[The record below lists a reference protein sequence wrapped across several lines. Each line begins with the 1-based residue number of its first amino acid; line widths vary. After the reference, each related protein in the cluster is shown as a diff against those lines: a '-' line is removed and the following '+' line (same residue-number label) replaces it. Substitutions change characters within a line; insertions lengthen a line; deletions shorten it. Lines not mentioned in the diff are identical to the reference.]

1 MSKIYT
7 IGYGNRSINLFINLL
22 NEHNITTLIDV
33 RCKPYSRFN
42 KAFSKNPLAYT
53 LESLG
58 IRYLYMGDTLGG
70 KPQNK
75 SLFINDKINYEAIN
89 LLDSYQ
95 TSISEIIAV
104 SENENICLMCCEL
117 NPEQCHR
124 KTLIGETLL
133 NKNIQVMHINKN
145 GNLTADSFLPKLF
158 MF

>member
-22 NEHNITTLIDV
+22 QEHNITTLIDV
-33 RCKPYSRFN
+33 RSKPYSRFN
-42 KAFSKNPLAYT
+42 KDFSKAPLANT
-53 LESLG
+53 LETLG
-58 IRYLYMGDTLGG
+58 FNYLFMGDTLGG

-75 SLFINDKINYEAIN
+75 SLFINDKINNEAIN

-95 TSISEIIAV
+95 ASISEIMEL

-133 NKNIQVMHINKN
+133 NRNIQVMHINKN